1 MTTFAVNEDIG
12 HALAALGERER
23 QAWAAYARSITG
35 LTGSPYDSAERGA
48 WEVLQLMLTDI
59 STQRTELLTS
69 PGHRAA
75 PRS

>member
-23 QAWAAYARSITG
+23 QAWAAYARSTTA
-35 LTGSPYDSAERGA
+35 LTGSSYDSAERGA

-59 STQRTELLTS
+59 STQRTELLTA
-69 PGHRAA
+69 PGHRAV
-75 PRS
+75 PGR